1 MKAKQVLSLLQ
12 ITRPT
17 LTRYVKNGTLQVRKM
32 PNGQYDYQEDSVYF
46 LLNKNVP
53 RKTVIYCRVS
63 TSKQKKDLENQVDLV
78 KTYCFSN
85 GLKISG
91 VYTDIASGISF
102 EKRKS
107 FFTMLDDILEHKIEK
122 VVITYKDR
130 LSRVGFGL
138 FKYLFA
144 KFNTEI
150 VVISEV
156 GSVTLDRKEIF
167 EEIVS
172 MLHCYSMKL
181 NSSRKKKLVTE
192 LVSSESQ

>member
-53 RKTVIYCRVS
+53 GKTVIYCRVS
-63 TSKQKKDLENQVDLV
+63 LSKQKKDLENQVDLV

-150 VVISEV
+150 LVISEV
-156 GSVTLDRKEIF
+156 
-167 EEIVS
+167 
-172 MLHCYSMKL
+172 
-181 NSSRKKKLVTE
+181 
-192 LVSSESQ
+192 